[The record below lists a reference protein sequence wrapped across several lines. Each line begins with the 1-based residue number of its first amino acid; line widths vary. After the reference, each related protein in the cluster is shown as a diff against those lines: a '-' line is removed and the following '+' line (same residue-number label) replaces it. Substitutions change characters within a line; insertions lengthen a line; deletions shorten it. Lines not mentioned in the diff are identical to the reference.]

1 MTCWQNWKSSA
12 ATGSADTK
20 PSGRYIKN
28 TQDICLF
35 RQGIFGIHVSK
46 CGSHAE
52 MYGWPNGMW
61 ITCNLYATMML
72 RFDKMLWIISFC
84 WLLPHGIARYRCAAT
99 ARAAS
104 IIRRLVW
111 PIFWPIREDQW
122 MDRGASDGFLA
133 CRICCKSDEIVQ
145 IIPRKHCAAALPR
158 PWPQL
163 ITRRSLVQVLPPQPN
178 QLPLLIQFQQR

>member
-12 ATGSADTK
+12 ATGSANTK

-163 ITRRSLVQVLPPQPN
+163 ITRRSLVQVLPPQP
-178 QLPLLIQFQQR
+178 